1 MKSAISLIALSLIVI
16 VIGNTVI
23 VAQPAGAGTST
34 NGSSNPTM
42 KPPVA
47 RKVPSVLKIHGYEIT
62 DNYAWLRDRNKEK
75 NPAIIDYLTAENKYT
90 ESFMGQHQ
98 GLVDKLYNEMV
109 GRIKQTDMSVPTQI
123 GSYWYFNKTE
133 EGKQYPVFLRS
144 KTRDGA
150 GAEVLLDQNEMAKGH
165 KYFAIG
171 AFEVS
176 DDGNVLAFSTDTT
189 GYRQYTLQFKD
200 LRTGKIL
207 ADKIERVTSTEWSPD
222 GKYFFYGQE
231 DEVSKRTDKIYRH
244 TVGTTG
250 ADTLVFEEKDVLFGV
265 GIGRSRDKQM
275 FFINSGAA
283 TMTEVRYLP
292 ATDPLGEWKVL
303 SPRREDHEYYA
314 TFDMGEFY
322 VITNKDAENFK
333 VVRAPANDPSESNW
347 KDFIA
352 HRPAV
357 KVDNITFFK
366 DYAAVSEVEN
376 GLEYIRV
383 MDRKTRRADIRI
395 PTEESVYT
403 MGLAGTPEYET
414 PYVRYNYSS
423 MITPNST
430 YEFDLASR
438 KSTLVKQQ
446 EIPSG
451 HDKNN
456 YATTR
461 VWATARDGVKVPVS
475 IIMKKG
481 TKLDGKAPMFL
492 YAYGSY
498 GASMTPNFST
508 ARLSLV
514 DRGMIYAIAH
524 IRGGSELGERWRQD
538 GRMFKKMNTFHDFID
553 SAKWL
558 VANKYTSS
566 DRLVINGGSAGG
578 LLMGVVVNQA
588 PQLFKAA
595 IAAVPFVDVMNTM
608 IDDTLPLTTGEW
620 IEWGN
625 PRDDKKAWDY
635 MFTYSP
641 YDNVKAQNYPNMLI
655 EVSLN
660 DSQVPYWEGAKW
672 AAKLREM
679 KTDNNF
685 FLIKSN
691 MGAGHVG
698 SSGRYDRLKE
708 VAFDYAYALTQVGI
722 DK

>member
-1 MKSAISLIALSLIVI
+1 MRTLFTSVAFLFIVI

-23 VAQPAGAGTST
+23 IAQD
-34 NGSSNPTM
+34 M

-47 RKVPSVLKIHGYEIT
+47 KKEPKVLKIHGYEIT
-62 DNYAWLRDRNKEK
+62 DNYAWMRDRNKEK
-75 NPAIIDYLTAENKYT
+75 DPAIIEYLTAENKYVD
-90 ESFMGQHQ
+90 SYMGKHQ
-98 GLVDKLYNEMV
+98 GLVDTLYKEML
-109 GRIKQTDMSVPTQI
+109 GRIKQTDMSVPTYN
-123 GSYWYFNKTE
+123 GGYWYFNTTE
-133 EGKQYPVFLRS
+133 EGKQYPKFLRS

-150 GAEVLLDQNEMAKGH
+150 NPEVLLDVEEMAKGF
-165 KYFAIG
+165 KFYSVG

-176 DDGNVLAFSTDTT
+176 DDGNMLAFSVDTT

-200 LRTGKIL
+200 LRTGKIHPEKF
-207 ADKIERVTSTEWSPD
+207 DRVTSTEWSAD
-222 GKYFFYGQE
+222 GKHFFYVQE
-231 DEVSKRTDKIYRH
+231 DDVSKRSDKLYRH
-244 TVGTTG
+244 TFGSTG
-250 ADTLVFEEKDVLFGV
+250 ADPLIYEEKDELFGI
-265 GIGRSRDKQM
+265 GIGRSRDKKMM
-275 FFINSGAA
+275 FLVSYAA
-283 TMTEVRYLP
+283 TMREARYLSSDTP
-292 ATDPLGEWKVL
+292 TGEWKVI
-303 SPRREDHEYYA
+303 SPRREGHEYDVD
-314 TFDMGEFY
+314 FDMGEFY
-322 VITNKDAENFK
+322 ITTNKDAENFK
-333 VVRAPANDPSESNW
+333 VVRAPASDPSEKNW
-347 KDFIA
+347 TDFIA

-357 KVDNITFFK
+357 KVDGLSFFNG
-366 DYAAVSEVEN
+366 YAVVSELEN
-376 GLEYIRV
+376 GLEYLRV
-383 MDRKTRRADIRI
+383 MDRKTRRADMRI

-403 MGLAGTPEYET
+403 MGLTGNPEYNT
-414 PYVRYNYSS
+414 DYVRYNYSS

-430 YEFDLASR
+430 YEFDLKTRES
-438 KSTLVKQQ
+438 KLVKQQ

-451 HDKNN
+451 HDKSK
-456 YATTR
+456 YETTR

-481 TKLDGKAPMFL
+481 TKLDGKAPMLL

-524 IRGGSELGERWRQD
+524 IRGGSELGEKWRQD

-553 SAKWL
+553 CSKWL
-558 VANKYTSS
+558 IANKYTSS
-566 DRLVINGGSAGG
+566 DRLVIQGGSAGG

-588 PQLFKAA
+588 PELFKAS
-595 IAAVPFVDVMNTM
+595 IAQVPFVDVMNTM

-641 YDNVKAQNYPNMLI
+641 YDNVKKQKYPNMLI

-679 KTDNNF
+679 KTDNNVI
-685 FLIKSN
+685 LLKTN
-691 MGAGHVG
+691 MGAGHG
-698 SSGRYDRLKE
+698 GASGRYDRLKE

-722 DK
+722 EK